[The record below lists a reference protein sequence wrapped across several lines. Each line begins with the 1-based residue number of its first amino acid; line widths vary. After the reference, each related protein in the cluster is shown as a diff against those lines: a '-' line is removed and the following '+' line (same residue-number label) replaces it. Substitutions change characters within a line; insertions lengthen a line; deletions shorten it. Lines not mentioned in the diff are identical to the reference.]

1 MLALQLCNCTKT
13 DRRPAEGSV
22 GTRQNLPCET
32 EGPGL
37 VRPGGEVAWKEPVS
51 SLPVLRMKDSGWNE
65 RFSVDIR
72 KNIFIVGQSSDEQLP
87 REAV

>member
-1 MLALQLCNCTKT
+1 M
-13 DRRPAEGSV
+13 
-22 GTRQNLPCET
+22 
-32 EGPGL
+32 
-37 VRPGGEVAWKEPVS
+37 AWKEPVS

-72 KNIFIVGQSSDEQLP
+72 KNIFIVGQSSDEQLL